1 MLNKLILL
9 LVIIVNYFLLHIQEL
24 VFLSGVCIRVCCHS
38 WHVELCRVVGA
49 NLVYEYHK
57 YTIYEKGV
65 TIFLPLLISY
75 QNPFTAG
82 PSS

>member
-38 WHVELCRVVGA
+38 WHVELCRVEVTVSVFHESL
-49 NLVYEYHK
+49 LVVVPLSYEMVCSVLAWCK
-57 YTIYEKGV
+57 LG
-65 TIFLPLLISY
+65 L
-75 QNPFTAG
+75 
-82 PSS
+82 